1 MASRA
6 EIIPPLAKLFD
17 TLPNSVDVIDREL
30 AAAGLRVRL
39 PRGRGVGAVSALDLT
54 HLAFALT
61 GRRMVRGAAQEV
73 EAISSLPLIG
83 GRCLR
88 EQEVPTFPE
97 PVFLDEG
104 AELTPK
110 GIIEGTWS
118 QRYPR
123 ELLPMAP
130 TFGRSVSEII
140 QRLPDLERL
149 PGLEGVFLLEVVVSW
164 EPLTARIEFRHDVY
178 MFIINFGGAGELLED
193 RPQFTFR
200 YTQNFIGKLS
210 SILHG

>member
-39 PRGRGVGAVSALDLT
+39 PRGRGMGAVSALDLT

-61 GRRMVRGAAQEV
+61 GRRAVRGAAQEV

-88 EQEVPTFPE
+88 EQQVEAFPE

-104 AELTPK
+104 AALTPK

-178 MFIINFGGAGELLED
+178 MFIINFGGSGELLED

>member
-61 GRRMVRGAAQEV
+61 GRRVVRGAAQEV
-73 EAISSLPLIG
+73 ESISSLPLIG

-88 EQEVPTFPE
+88 EQEVEAFPE

-130 TFGRSVSEII
+130 TFGRSVAEII

-164 EPLTARIEFRHDVY
+164 EPLTARIEFRHGVY
-178 MFIINFGGAGELLED
+178 MFIINFGGTGELLEG

-200 YTQNFIGKLS
+200 YTQNFIGKIS
-210 SILHG
+210 SILNG